1 MDLASI
7 ILQENAGLLRPLRL
21 EKIHEKTALIQQ
33 CRLGVP
39 YPEIIHACDIFALL
53 LQMLYNA
60 KRIQSFDRNL
70 HMYMPA
76 AFSTA
81 DAPKRYLL
89 LRTQSDEILIQ
100 LIHQTSSS
108 SIFLRQI

>member
-1 MDLASI
+1 MKWID
-7 ILQENAGLLRPLRL
+7 RL
-21 EKIHEKTALIQQ
+21 KAK
-33 CRLGVP
+33 
-39 YPEIIHACDIFALL
+39 IIHALDIFALL
-53 LQMLYNA
+53 LQILYDTE
-60 KRIQSFDRNL
+60 RIQSFDRNL
-70 HMYMPA
+70 HMNMLA
-76 AFSTA
+76 AFSAA